1 MTTIIALKILRIY
14 YRRFKMNDQ
23 ENKMK
28 SMMGSNYG
36 DGKASK
42 ATELNSNMS
51 ITGGA
56 NDDLTTKLR
65 GGLN

>member
-1 MTTIIALKILRIY
+1 
-14 YRRFKMNDQ
+14 MNDQ

-28 SMMGSNYG
+28 SMMGSDYG

-42 ATELNSNMS
+42 AIELNSNMS
-51 ITGGA
+51 INGGA

>member
-1 MTTIIALKILRIY
+1 
-14 YRRFKMNDQ
+14 MNDQ

-51 ITGGA
+51 INGGA